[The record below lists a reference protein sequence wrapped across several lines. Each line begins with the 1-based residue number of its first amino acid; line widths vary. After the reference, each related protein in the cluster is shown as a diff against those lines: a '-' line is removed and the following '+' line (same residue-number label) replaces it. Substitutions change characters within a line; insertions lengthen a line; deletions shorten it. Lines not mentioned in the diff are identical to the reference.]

1 MPTDDAH
8 PQARRPSHGFLRD
21 DLANVEPYHVE
32 PHRHRV
38 KLDANESPYD
48 APPDLKAEISGAF
61 ADMRWNRYPDPQ
73 AKRLRL
79 ALADRLGV
87 PVGCVG
93 VGNGSD
99 EIIAALIHALGRA
112 DARVVAPE
120 PTFSMYGILA
130 RAAGVEYRGGP
141 LTSDFELDADALHAA
156 LRPGGTNI
164 VFISYPNNPTGA
176 CWDRDAIANLL
187 DVPGVLLVLD
197 EAYYEYSGMTF
208 LPELATR
215 SNLIVLRTFSK
226 AFGLASLRV
235 GYMVADPEWVD
246 VVDRVRLPYNVNA
259 LSQVAALTIL
269 GHDDRVAEH
278 LRWVMEERDR
288 VLAAL
293 DEAEGIETFPTDA
306 NFVLFR
312 PREDA
317 EAVFGRLLR
326 SGVLV
331 RNLDR
336 PGLLRNCLRV
346 TIGTP
351 AENTAFLA
359 GLLGEPAAVA

>member
-1 MPTDDAH
+1 LPPDVPD
-8 PQARRPSHGFLRD
+8 PQAPRPSRAFLRD
-21 DLANVEPYHVE
+21 DLADVEPYHVE
-32 PHRHRV
+32 PHRHRI

-48 APPDLKAEISGAF
+48 APPDLKAETAGAF
-61 ADMRWNRYPDPQ
+61 ADLRWNRYPDPR
-73 AKRLRL
+73 ARRLRL

-87 PVGCVG
+87 SVGCVG
-93 VGNGSD
+93 IGNGSD
-99 EIIAALIHALGRA
+99 EIIAGLIHALARP

-130 RAAGVEYRGGP
+130 RAAGVEYCGAP
-141 LTSDFELDADALHAA
+141 LTPDFELDADGLHAA
-156 LRPGGTNI
+156 LRPDGTNI

-208 LPELATR
+208 LPDVDTHD
-215 SNLIVLRTFSK
+215 NLIVLRTFSK
-226 AFGLASLRV
+226 AFGFAALRI
-235 GYMVADPEWVD
+235 GYMVADPDWVG

-259 LSQVAALTIL
+259 LSQVGALTVL

-278 LRWVMEERDR
+278 LRWVVDERER
-288 VLAAL
+288 VLEAL
-293 DEAEGIETFPTDA
+293 NAVEGIETFRTDA

-312 PREDA
+312 AREGAD
-317 EAVFGRLLR
+317 AVFTRLLDA
-326 SGVLV
+326 GVLI

-336 PGLLRNCLRV
+336 PGLLRDCLRV

-351 AENTAFLA
+351 AENTVFLA
-359 GLLGEPAAVA
+359 ALLGESSAV